1 MADAIA
7 QYRSAITD
15 ALGRVIPDR
24 GDLRVWLDDNLIDRA
39 APDGWIHCVT
49 AREVCFLMLTGRIV
63 ELSLDND
70 LDGDVRHGLGHQVID
85 FIVEQ
90 EGVFGRSFWPRD
102 GITLHTANS
111 DERDAMARAIVTN
124 AGKQFL
130 VTKSFGPGTQPH
142 FDFATKTDR
151 RSNDEVSD

>member
-1 MADAIA
+1 MPEAVA

-24 GDLRVWLDDNLIDRA
+24 GELRVWLDDNLEDRS
-39 APDGWIHCVT
+39 APEGWIHCVT

-85 FIVEQ
+85 LIVEQ
-90 EGVFGRSFWPRD
+90 PPLAALRGR
-102 GITLHTANS
+102 IA
-111 DERDAMARAIVTN
+111 
-124 AGKQFL
+124 
-130 VTKSFGPGTQPH
+130 
-142 FDFATKTDR
+142 
-151 RSNDEVSD
+151 